1 MSLTIT
7 GIHHVGIPV
16 SNLQR
21 SIAFYRDVLGGELVF
36 TADAAGPEV
45 ATMMDVPEAEVRLA
59 MLRFGTTMIELLE
72 YTHPRGTPY
81 DRRNADVGASH
92 AAFAVGDIAATMRQL
107 EAQGVRFNAAPISV
121 QQGPMAGYA
130 FVYFAD
136 PDGIPLELV
145 SAPAAAQPE
154 PGQAS

>member
-1 MSLTIT
+1 MPLTIT
-7 GIHHVGIPV
+7 DIHHIGIPV
-16 SNLQR
+16 SNLER
-21 SIAFYRDVLGGELVF
+21 SIAFYRDLLGGELVF
-36 TADAAGPEV
+36 AADAAGPEV
-45 ATMMDVPEAEVRLA
+45 ATMMAVPEAEVRLA

-72 YTHPRGTPY
+72 YTHPRGRPY
-81 DRRNADVGASH
+81 DRRNADIGASH
-92 AAFAVGDIAATMRQL
+92 AAFTVTDIAATMREL
-107 EAQGVRFNAAPISV
+107 EVQGVRFNAAPIFV

-145 SAPAAAQPE
+145 QVSTAAQPE